1 MRYIKEQ
8 GIRRK
13 LIQEDFPHTLLLLPS
28 ILKNPLICLLMV
40 GQDTEIRWKDEKIKI
55 TSHGKTQFKG
65 NPILLTNNNINDK

>member
-13 LIQEDFPHTLLLLPS
+13 LMEEDFPHTLLQLPR

-40 GQDTEIRWKDEKIKI
+40 GDQMKRGENKSNIARKNTVQRKSN
-55 TSHGKTQFKG
+55 TSHKQSNK
-65 NPILLTNNNINDK
+65 